1 MAIVKVCGHCGRIID
16 HSWSKDGLCWSCNQD
31 KKLHRIT
38 TPYKSD
44 MSITTKT
51 CTCCGRERPLQ
62 MFYREDSD
70 KCEDCEDWSN
80 SSYPTKFRK
89 CTKCGKELPLYMFT
103 NSQICVDGVTTI
115 CRWCSSVNYNYATK
129 RSDVRLICAEMD
141 LFDEKIKYADWNGMP
156 MQLFYK
162 KHNGVTPMPRGVQRW
177 LAVQEMAKKRGLVED
192 AKAEEVEPT
201 PPSEP
206 QPPFPNNENENEKG
220 QTPRPGI
227 FEPIE
232 VRKDWFRQS
241 IVNAV
246 NAKKVECEPK
256 AIKEFYLYW
265 SELTPSGDIMRFEL
279 EKTWETANRLQ
290 RWYLS
295 HKEYNQFS
303 SPPQAVTPTPLKV
316 EPTPPPPTP
325 KVEQPVEQ
333 AAYSPQTLTIRFK
346 AGDKVVRLK
355 DGIFLLEQLSGNL
368 KGSLS
373 SKGAEILYETTD
385 GDMVADKDLFK
396 NKREALERT
405 KLAGIPEERLTYGN
419 KPIK

>member
-1 MAIVKVCGHCGRIID
+1 
-16 HSWSKDGLCWSCNQD
+16 
-31 KKLHRIT
+31 
-38 TPYKSD
+38 

-51 CTCCGRERPLQ
+51 CACCGRERPLQ

-70 KCEDCEDWSN
+70 KCEDCEDWLN

-115 CRWCSSVNYNYATK
+115 CRRCSSVNYNYATK
-129 RSDVRLICAEMD
+129 RSDARLICAEMG

-227 FEPIE
+227 LEPIE
-232 VRKDWFRQS
+232 VRKDWFGQS

-265 SELTPSGDIMRFEL
+265 SELTPSGDMMRFEL
-279 EKTWETANRLQ
+279 EKTWETVNRLQ

-295 HKEYNQFS
+295 HKEHNQFS
-303 SPPQAVTPTPLKV
+303 SPPQAAAPTPPKV
-316 EPTPPPPTP
+316 EPTPPSPLPYP
-325 KVEQPVEQ
+325 KEEQPVEQ
-333 AAYSPQTLTIRFK
+333 ATYSPQTLTIRFK
-346 AGDKVVRLK
+346 AGDKVIRLK

-405 KLAGIPEERLTYGN
+405 KLAGIPEDRLTYGN